1 MSEYNDDVELG
12 TEDRG
17 DDIPDFP
24 EDGAEI
30 EGQGAEAPKGEDQGP
45 KDKGI
50 SIPKSR
56 FDAAQAKARAREK
69 ELLEQLQAYKAQE
82 KQEAQAQ
89 DLGAKQSALD
99 ELRDNYEEA
108 LIDGDREGARKFR
121 AQIVQLEQQLL
132 EHTVSERSNQARHAT
147 KEDLRFEKALVEIEG
162 TYPKLNPD
170 AEEFDPELTDE
181 VSQVMDGLIRSGVD
195 RVTAMQRA
203 VKYVAGP
210 GKTDDAAS
218 SLRDRRRE
226 ESVGKNLAAAERQPA
241 ALMGADH
248 DTAGKGTDDVKRMS
262 EKAFNALSEEEM
274 ARLRGDIL

>member
-1 MSEYNDDVELG
+1 MSEHNDDVELS

-30 EGQGAEAPKGEDQGP
+30 EDQGTEAPKGGGQDT

-82 KQEAQAQ
+82 QQEAQAQ

-99 ELRDNYEEA
+99 ELRDSYEEA

-121 AQIVQLEQQLL
+121 AQIVQLEQQILSQIL
-132 EHTVSERSNQARHAT
+132 
-147 KEDLRFEKALVEIEG
+147 
-162 TYPKLNPD
+162 YPLQ
-170 AEEFDPELTDE
+170 L
-181 VSQVMDGLIRSGVD
+181 
-195 RVTAMQRA
+195 
-203 VKYVAGP
+203 
-210 GKTDDAAS
+210 
-218 SLRDRRRE
+218 
-226 ESVGKNLAAAERQPA
+226 
-241 ALMGADH
+241 
-248 DTAGKGTDDVKRMS
+248 
-262 EKAFNALSEEEM
+262 
-274 ARLRGDIL
+274 